1 MQGRAAGEIISCG
14 TVILAGVVN
23 SNTEHDRNY
32 VLDVDREGPGDVEP
46 DDSPGGLG
54 PTFGAGVVRWRVGQA
69 PHRRRVHDGAARPPG
84 GRRSALAPGW
94 TGVLVPK
101 PAAEATAGLP

>member
-1 MQGRAAGEIISCG
+1 MPGRAAGEITSCG

-32 VLDVDREGPGDVEP
+32 VLDVDRDGPGDVEP

-54 PTFGAGVVRWRVGQA
+54 PALGAGVVRWRAGPA
-69 PHRRRVHDGAARPPG
+69 PHRRRVHGGAVRPPR
-84 GRRSALAPGW
+84 GRRSGPALGW
-94 TGVLVPK
+94 TGVLVPAL
-101 PAAEATAGLP
+101 AAEATTGLP